1 MSVNFNNSVEAVE
14 LKILQVEEKL
24 NDGDRKNFI
33 SVQNNAA
40 MQGKV
45 TIYDIYNVMQ
55 ITVIITIQV
64 GNGNFLK

>member
-1 MSVNFNNSVEAVE
+1 MSVNFNNSVEAVK

-45 TIYDIYNVMQ
+45 TIYDIM
-55 ITVIITIQV
+55 
-64 GNGNFLK
+64 

>member
-14 LKILQVEEKL
+14 LKILQVEGKL

-45 TIYDIYNVMQ
+45 TIYDKM
-55 ITVIITIQV
+55 
-64 GNGNFLK
+64 

>member
-45 TIYDIYNVMQ
+45 TIYDIMYTCKLQ
-55 ITVIITIQV
+55 
-64 GNGNFLK
+64 L